1 MGVNVQGAAWICAD
15 IVGEEGTEMLDG
27 DPVAAV
33 EHDITGCAVLA
44 TVVAPGKIAVGFPT
58 DTLMA

>member
-1 MGVNVQGAAWICAD
+1 
-15 IVGEEGTEMLDG
+15 VGEEGTEMLDG